1 MLSFV
6 RTKPYTKART
16 RFVYIHWNI
25 WSNMWYAIRNL
36 TNWKI
41 KCRKGS
47 LSSQKAIKGQHKKL
61 PLYTFLAWSTNT
73 LVSIEYLHPSDES
86 KKKMKKKKLNMNKI
100 CAGHKWV
107 YGHEWEERE
116 EKMEMQ
122 KESWESQGEQIWR
135 DKFLRTTLSFSSFD
149 EFDVSVFNGLFQMQV
164 RSGGFG

>member
-47 LSSQKAIKGQHKKL
+47 LSSQKRNKGSAQKVTIVHFPCVKYKHIGL
-61 PLYTFLAWSTNT
+61 HRVLAPFWWVEEEDEEEEAEHEQDMCWAQ
-73 LVSIEYLHPSDES
+73 VSLWARVRGTGRENE
-86 KKKMKKKKLNMNKI
+86 N
-100 CAGHKWV
+100 A
-107 YGHEWEERE
+107 ERE
-116 EKMEMQ
+116 L
-122 KESWESQGEQIWR
+122 GERRGANLERQIFENDIVVFEFWR
-135 DKFLRTTLSFSSFD
+135 IRRF
-149 EFDVSVFNGLFQMQV
+149 
-164 RSGGFG
+164 GF